1 MDMYEFGKV
10 CQPLNKKYN
19 ELFGYIPHHDDF
31 PCTREEYVDALCSGF
46 FLFCRNYSDSCE
58 VWNPKNRF

>member
-19 ELFGYIPHHDDF
+19 ELFGYIR
-31 PCTREEYVDALCSGF
+31 TTMT
-46 FLFCRNYSDSCE
+46 FLAQE
-58 VWNPKNRF
+58 KNMWML

>member
-19 ELFGYIPHHDDF
+19 ELFGYIPHYF
-31 PCTREEYVDALCSGF
+31 LPGLSREVVEIS
-46 FLFCRNYSDSCE
+46 E
-58 VWNPKNRF
+58 